1 MMNNNFALATIL
13 VSSIYG
19 SYYMATTGSGIRF
32 FTNAETT
39 IKGIRFF
46 GFMVMYE
53 TIFGRNESGLVEMPD
68 RLSAFLKK
76 DWVKVGSLFAI
87 SFASTKDIEQSFFVT
102 IAFLAF
108 VHLWRTPE
116 ERLEHPYMI

>member
-1 MMNNNFALATIL
+1 MNTNFALTTVL
-13 VSSIYG
+13 LSSIYG
-19 SYYMATTGSGIRF
+19 SYHMSKTGRGIKF

-53 TIFGRNESGLVEMPD
+53 TIFGRNESGLIEMPD
-68 RLSAFLKK
+68 RLSAFLNK
-76 DWVKVGSLFAI
+76 DPVKVVSLFAI
-87 SFASTKDIEQSFFVT
+87 SFASTKDIEQSFFIT
-102 IAFLAF
+102 LAFLAF

-116 ERLEHPYMI
+116 ERLEHPYVI